1 MRLLIKEYGS
11 YFRVWQGV
19 WCNDTYI
26 LPATVEPQPLLT
38 SARNIEMITYIC
50 ISVDYRNVKIIRG
63 ECSCK
68 NLCTLNYGQ
77 LYSEVALYDVCVSN
91 HISISSR
98 KFFLA
103 CVRACFRFL
112 KNLQIIVSTVLQ
124 SIPALGSIV
133 ILISLVLCIH
143 THTHEYDN
151 ILNIPYSTQ
160 NVMLNKSL
168 DCVDIFAI
176 IGRGLYGEVDPDRF
190 GNLGRACFTLFQL
203 ITLDDWFFMYST
215 IRDEHPGTCTCTC
228 MYWAYRLWCATH
240 DYKISPLY
248 AEHRHILLYLV
259 LFIILETFIFI
270 K

>member
-1 MRLLIKEYGS
+1 MSRLL
-11 YFRVWQGV
+11 
-19 WCNDTYI
+19 
-26 LPATVEPQPLLT
+26 
-38 SARNIEMITYIC
+38 
-50 ISVDYRNVKIIRG
+50 G
-63 ECSCK
+63 ECRYK
-68 NLCTLNYGQ
+68 NLNYGQ
-77 LYSEVALYDVCVSN
+77 FIQLVRLHSTMCVSI
-91 HISISSR
+91 HSH
-98 KFFLA
+98 FFTDFPA
-103 CVRACFRFL
+103 CVHACFRFL

-143 THTHEYDN
+143 TYSHDYDN

-215 IRDEHPGTCTCTC
+215 IRDEHPGTCTC

-240 DYKISPLY
+240 NYKISPLY